1 MKQLLTVRVSNL
13 VVFTVLLGNILAG
26 ALVCQQRLF
35 AHEENAE
42 QKPREVDEV
51 TLYKP
56 TAMPDRL
63 MLTWHDDP
71 ARTQAVTWR
80 TDSTVTKAHAQIAV
94 STAGP
99 IFVNSSESVAAT
111 TAGYQSDLGLVHFH
125 TVRFENLSPGVKYV
139 YRVGDGVNY
148 SAWCHFRTAS
158 AEPKP
163 FTFVYFGD
171 AQNGIKSH
179 WSRVFREAF
188 SDAPR
193 AMFMLHAGD
202 LVNRGNREAEWA
214 EWCDAGGWVN
224 SSIPTIAVV
233 GNHEY
238 DIDRSGLLPA
248 SEGEL
253 KKLPRSLS
261 SSWKHR
267 FEFPDNGPEEFADHR
282 RETAFYVDVQ
292 GVRIIGLNSMED
304 PMLQSK
310 WLENTLKNN
319 PNRWT
324 VVTHHHPVYSAAA
337 GRDNSEVR
345 NSWQPLYD
353 KYHVDLVLQGHDHAY
368 LRTELRSH
376 ANIPAGASVRSE
388 AGTMYVVSVSGPKL
402 YDNPIAP
409 GVRRGMKIQLYQV
422 ISVDGDELR
431 YQAKTPTGEVYDGF
445 TLRKRAGQVNQL
457 IEQVPDT
464 PELLL
469 ESIEEEDAP

>member
-1 MKQLLTVRVSNL
+1 
-13 VVFTVLLGNILAG
+13 
-26 ALVCQQRLF
+26 
-35 AHEENAE
+35 
-42 QKPREVDEV
+42 
-51 TLYKP
+51 
-56 TAMPDRL
+56 
-63 MLTWHDDP
+63 
-71 ARTQAVTWR
+71 
-80 TDSTVTKAHAQIAV
+80 
-94 STAGP
+94 
-99 IFVNSSESVAAT
+99 
-111 TAGYQSDLGLVHFH
+111 
-125 TVRFENLSPGVKYV
+125 
-139 YRVGDGVNY
+139 
-148 SAWCHFRTAS
+148 
-158 AEPKP
+158 
-163 FTFVYFGD
+163 
-171 AQNGIKSH
+171 
-179 WSRVFREAF
+179 
-188 SDAPR
+188 
-193 AMFMLHAGD
+193 
-202 LVNRGNREAEWA
+202 
-214 EWCDAGGWVN
+214 
-224 SSIPTIAVV
+224 
-233 GNHEY
+233 
-238 DIDRSGLLPA
+238 
-248 SEGEL
+248 
-253 KKLPRSLS
+253 
-261 SSWKHR
+261 
-267 FEFPDNGPEEFADHR
+267 
-282 RETAFYVDVQ
+282 
-292 GVRIIGLNSMED
+292 
-304 PMLQSK
+304 MLQSK